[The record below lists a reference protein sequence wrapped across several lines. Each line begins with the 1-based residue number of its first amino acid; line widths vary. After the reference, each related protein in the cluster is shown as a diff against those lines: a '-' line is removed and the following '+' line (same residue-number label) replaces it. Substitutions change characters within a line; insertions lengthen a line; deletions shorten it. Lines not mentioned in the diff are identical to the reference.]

1 MARPATAQTGR
12 VNDLTLRTHP
22 ELLVD
27 SRGHA
32 LRATWHPDARE
43 VVLGVWDQQHC
54 LGTVRLDPPA
64 AARLGAFL
72 VASLGAAASPSAPI
86 VAPHTGR
93 AAESWTDR
101 LARLRDR
108 WVTRTTGR

>member
-1 MARPATAQTGR
+1 

-27 SRGHA
+27 ARGHA
-32 LRATWHPDARE
+32 LRATWHPDDRE
-43 VVLGVWDQQHC
+43 VVLGVWDDRRC

-72 VASLGAAASPSAPI
+72 VAALGSAAAQAP
-86 VAPHTGR
+86 PN
-93 AAESWTDR
+93 D
-101 LARLRDR
+101 
-108 WVTRTTGR
+108 

>member
-1 MARPATAQTGR
+1 

-32 LRATWHPDARE
+32 LRATWHPDDRE
-43 VVLGVWDQQHC
+43 VVLGVWDDRHC
-54 LGTVRLDPPA
+54 VGTVRLDPPS

-72 VASLGAAASPSAPI
+72 VAALGSAASDAPD
-86 VAPHTGR
+86 
-93 AAESWTDR
+93 AAEPSN
-101 LARLRDR
+101 
-108 WVTRTTGR
+108 